1 MGVGYCWDFR
11 ADFSTSFMENRLWSV
26 SYKRLLPVADGQ
38 PFMSSVGWVA
48 KLTLKLVRPV
58 LKILMLES
66 LVPPLVDYSLGSVA
80 NVSRF
85 LGFLPGDS
93 GAFQFSLVDTDL

>member
-1 MGVGYCWDFR
+1 
-11 ADFSTSFMENRLWSV
+11 
-26 SYKRLLPVADGQ
+26 VADGQ

-58 LKILMLES
+58 LKILMLEL
-66 LVPPLVDYSLGSVA
+66 LVPPLVNYGLGSLA

-85 LGFLPGDS
+85 LGFLPGES
-93 GAFQFSLVDTDL
+93 GAFQFSLLETDL